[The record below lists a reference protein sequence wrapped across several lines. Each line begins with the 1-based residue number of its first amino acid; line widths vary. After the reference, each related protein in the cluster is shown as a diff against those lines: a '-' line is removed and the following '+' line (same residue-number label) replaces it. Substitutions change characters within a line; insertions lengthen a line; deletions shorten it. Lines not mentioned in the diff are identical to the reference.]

1 MIVRNRATETGMRG
15 PLDFHPNIHRNCFRH
30 SSYLTSRQPT
40 TNGNTVSSRPRIRTT
55 NVSSHVV
62 VASLDACLFMLSL
75 AATRRVSAAAGKRKP
90 ERERRVVCKCMATVM
105 LLFFCVLD
113 TLCLLVVCCETVYRR
128 RGPSIGSHSGG
139 GDGLLLLHNPNSCH
153 GYAGVIDSS
162 WAAVA
167 HAQGR

>member
-30 SSYLTSRQPT
+30 SSYLTSHQPT

-75 AATRRVSAAAGKRKP
+75 AATRRVSAAAAGKRKP
-90 ERERRVVCKCMATVM
+90 EREKSRVQMYGDSHVVVFFVFLILCVFLLCVVRRSTGGGSIHRKPQ
-105 LLFFCVLD
+105 
-113 TLCLLVVCCETVYRR
+113 RR
-128 RGPSIGSHSGG
+128 RRRLAS
-139 GDGLLLLHNPNSCH
+139 LT
-153 GYAGVIDSS
+153 
-162 WAAVA
+162 
-167 HAQGR
+167 

>member
-1 MIVRNRATETGMRG
+1 MEQKMIVRNRATETGMRG

-30 SSYLTSRQPT
+30 ISYLTSRQPT

-90 ERERRVVCKCMATVM
+90 EREKSRVQMYGDSHVVVFLCSRYSVSSC
-105 LLFFCVLD
+105 CVL
-113 TLCLLVVCCETVYRR
+113 
-128 RGPSIGSHSGG
+128 
-139 GDGLLLLHNPNSCH
+139 
-153 GYAGVIDSS
+153 
-162 WAAVA
+162 
-167 HAQGR
+167 